1 MIIKEKNTVGQRIC
15 MLLTCLLM
23 IVAITVTKNGR
34 LLGNDLRQAE
44 TSCPDSMDVRMADDG
59 SIVISTRRIA
69 ADVQGYNGPVP
80 LTLFVSKG
88 RIDSIHIEENE
99 ETPSFLE
106 RVREGILPRYIGM
119 TLSEAREAEIDAVSG
134 ATFSSVAVLE
144 NIDRALDAPGLDKAL
159 SAAEDKL
166 KSSKGVDMEMKH
178 ILALI
183 VSLIAAFLPLVVRN
197 ERYRTA
203 QMALNVIVVGLY
215 AGMFVSYSSMSNIV
229 ANGLSPHLAAIAVML
244 VVAFVYPLFGRHG
257 HYCSWCCP
265 LGSVQE
271 LAGKA
276 RKRKLHLPH
285 GVVTT
290 LGWAQKVLWG
300 LLMLAAWSGAW
311 FGWMDY
317 ELFAVFI
324 WQSASWTLT
333 AFAVVTI
340 VLSIFVP
347 RPYCRF
353 VCPTGLLLK
362 SI

>member
-1 MIIKEKNTVGQRIC
+1 MDKRKTAGFFSRLC

-34 LLGNDLRQAE
+34 LWGNDLRHVE
-44 TSCPDSMDVRMADDG
+44 THVADSSGVRMADDG
-59 SIVISTRRIA
+59 SIVISTQRMA

-80 LTLFVSKG
+80 LTLFISGG
-88 RIDSIHIEENE
+88 RIDSIRVGEND
-99 ETPSFLE
+99 ETPSFLK
-106 RVREGILPRYIGM
+106 RVEEGIIRRYEGM
-119 TLSEAREAEIDAVSG
+119 TVSEARNAEIDAVSG
-134 ATFSSVAVLE
+134 ATFSSEAVLE
-144 NIDRALDAPGLDKAL
+144 NIDRALDVPGLDQAL
-159 SAAEDKL
+159 SDSENKL
-166 KSSKGVDMEMKH
+166 KGDNGGAMEMRH
-178 ILALI
+178 ILALL
-183 VSLIAAFLPLVVRN
+183 VSLMAAFLPLFVHS
-197 ERYRTA
+197 ERYRTV

-229 ANGLSPHLAAIAVML
+229 SNGFSPHLAAIAVML

-285 GVVTT
+285 GVMTT
-290 LGWAQKVLWG
+290 LGWVQKVLWG
-300 LLMLAAWSGAW
+300 LLMLMAWSGTW

-317 ELFAVFI
+317 ELFAAFI

-333 AFAVVTI
+333 AFALVTI
-340 VLSIFVP
+340 ALSIFVP